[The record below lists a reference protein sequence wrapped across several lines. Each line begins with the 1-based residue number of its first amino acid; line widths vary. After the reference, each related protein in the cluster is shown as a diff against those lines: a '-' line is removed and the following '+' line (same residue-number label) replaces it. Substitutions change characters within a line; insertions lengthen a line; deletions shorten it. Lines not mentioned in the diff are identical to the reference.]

1 MDLEKLGWD
10 QDFEEYFKSVG
21 LTGDNAGRIIQIQNG
36 RYTIL
41 DEEGIKT
48 GKLSGKFRNSIRR
61 RNEFPA
67 VGDWI
72 VFNKKDITETVFI
85 KSVLPRKSS
94 FVRKSPISGGRKLKN
109 GSISGGIIEEQVI
122 CSNIDTSFIV
132 TGLDQNFDIRRIE
145 RYITLVYNSGS
156 NPVLLLNKADI
167 CDCVNEYRE
176 EVEKIARGIPVHALS
191 AITGIGMNAFQL
203 YLLPGK
209 TVVFLGS
216 SGVGKST
223 IINLLLGEERQR
235 TNQINAATG
244 KGRHTTVKTEL
255 INHSNG
261 SMIIDTP
268 GLKELQLWGSID
280 SLNESY
286 DDVYELSLHCRF
298 RDCSHNG
305 EPGCAIIKAL
315 NDGIVSRDRFESYK
329 KQLDELTRLNKQ
341 RYEYDKSLSK
351 KKKFRIKQR
360 INK

>member
-10 QDFEEYFKSVG
+10 RDFEEYFKSVR

-36 RYTIL
+36 RYTVL

-72 VFNKKDITETVFI
+72 VFNKKDDTETVFI

-94 FVRKSPISGGRKLKN
+94 FVRKLPISGGRKLKN
-109 GSISGGIIEEQVI
+109 GSISGGII
-122 CSNIDTSFIV
+122 
-132 TGLDQNFDIRRIE
+132 
-145 RYITLVYNSGS
+145 TLVYNSNS

-235 TNQINAATG
+235 TNQISAATG

-268 GLKELQLWGSID
+268 GLKELQLWGSIN

-286 DDVYELSLHCRF
+286 SDVYELSLHCRF

-315 NDGIVSRDRFESYK
+315 DGGSLSRDRFESYK
-329 KQLDELTRLNKQ
+329 KQLDELIRLDKQ
-341 RYEYDKSLSK
+341 RYEYDKSFSK
-351 KKKFRIKQR
+351 KEKFRIKQS